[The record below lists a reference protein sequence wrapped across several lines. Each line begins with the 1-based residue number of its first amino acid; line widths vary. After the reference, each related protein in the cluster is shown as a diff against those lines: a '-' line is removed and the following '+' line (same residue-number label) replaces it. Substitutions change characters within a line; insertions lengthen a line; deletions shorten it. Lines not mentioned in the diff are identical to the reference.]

1 MKTLKIFA
9 FICMFHLVH
18 PMKESMVKL
27 KDNGY
32 EDIVIAI
39 SPNIH
44 ENLQII
50 ERIKSMLSDASTY
63 MLHSTKNR
71 VFIRKVKIVIPKTWS
86 TNSQYGRPKTES
98 FDGADVIIADPF
110 YQGDE
115 PYTLQYGGCGEKGKY
130 IHFTPNFLLNDT
142 LLHIYG
148 PRGRLF
154 VHEWAHLRWGVFD
167 EYNFEQPYYL
177 STEGKV
183 EATRCSLGIN
193 GMNKMLVPGTNDQ
206 VVDCQY
212 SPETG
217 LYDHNCMFIPYLNSP
232 AKESIMYAQGLSHVK
247 EFCDK
252 DSHNSE
258 APNQQNKQCNQQS
271 TWEVI
276 MKSPDMT
283 STTPLTSTNIPP
295 PVISLLQFKDRVVT
309 LVLDISGSMNG
320 YNRMDRMYQ
329 ASEMYIMQIIETDSH
344 LGIVVFSSAANIKS
358 ELVKI
363 TNKRQREHLKLLLPT
378 ASLGG
383 TNICSGIQ
391 AGLQVNG
398 RLDGST
404 HGTEIILLTD
414 GEDSRISSCFPEV
427 EASGVI
433 IHTIALGTKAD
444 KALEQLATMTDGIK
458 LYASDKVDANG
469 LIAAFSGLVS
479 SNGDVTQQS
488 VQIESVTI
496 PVNPG
501 DCLDGIVIIDST
513 VGNDTFFL
521 VTWDA
526 GSPSITLTDPNGQV
540 YGKSKFVS
548 DPFSKSARLTIP
560 GTAERGTWTY
570 SICNT
575 KTVKQVLGLTVN
587 SRAADRNEPPIV
599 AEAYMKEV
607 SGIHGSPVV
616 LYAIVTKGFS
626 PILGASVIAEI
637 GAEDGQIHKL
647 DLLDNGAGADI
658 LRNDGIYS
666 KFFIA
671 YGKNGRYSLRVHI
684 ETTKNESKLGA
695 QKNRAFY
702 MPGFVENGDI
712 KLKPPR
718 PNIESYNVEHFSRK
732 VSGDTFI
739 ISNVPSGTPS
749 DRFEPYQIT
758 DLDAVIQ
765 GTQITLSWTATG
777 DDLDQGNATGYDLR
791 MSLSSQELLHH
802 FVNTTAVNISNITPK
817 PAGSKEIFTFTP
829 EDIALT
835 NGTIIYF
842 ALVAFDEINQ
852 QSKVSNLARV
862 ELFVPPSPEPKALK
876 PLPDIYQP
884 YQITDLDAVIQGTQ
898 ITLTWTATVT
908 RYDLRMSLSFEEL
921 LNNFMKAT
929 ALNIPSTAPKPGGS
943 KEMFTFTPENITL
956 NNGTTIYFAL
966 VTFDA
971 INQGLLNS
979 NIARVTFFVPPS
991 PKKSYFKSRI
1001 KSLLDSPFD
1010 F

>member
-1 MKTLKIFA
+1 MNGLTFGGA
-9 FICMFHLVH
+9 FLTNTTSNILTTFLQKVKWRLQVFVQDYICPLFTNV
-18 PMKESMVKL
+18 MKE
-27 KDNGY
+27 
-32 EDIVIAI
+32 
-39 SPNIH
+39 P
-44 ENLQII
+44 
-50 ERIKSMLSDASTY
+50 
-63 MLHSTKNR
+63 
-71 VFIRKVKIVIPKTWS
+71 
-86 TNSQYGRPKTES
+86 
-98 FDGADVIIADPF
+98 
-110 YQGDE
+110 
-115 PYTLQYGGCGEKGKY
+115 
-130 IHFTPNFLLNDT
+130 LL
-142 LLHIYG
+142 G
-148 PRGRLF
+148 
-154 VHEWAHLRWGVFD
+154 
-167 EYNFEQPYYL
+167 
-177 STEGKV
+177 
-183 EATRCSLGIN
+183 CSLGIN

-206 VVDCQY
+206 VVDCRY

-258 APNQQNKQCNQQS
+258 APNQQNKHCNQQS

-276 MKSPDMT
+276 MKSPDMM

-309 LVLDISGSMNG
+309 LVLDISGSMYG

-363 TNKRQREHLKLLLPT
+363 TDKRQREHLKSLLPT

-444 KALEQLATMTDGIK
+444 KALEQLATMTEKSKDICTMFKKNKKQGDDAIIPGWEDEPYALIASEWACSTVICDYKCVKSEMPTNILACLEEIPKDKWQKRDGIK

-496 PVNPG
+496 PVKPG

-526 GSPSITLTDPNGQV
+526 GSPSITLTDPNGHV
-540 YGKSKFVS
+540 YGKSTFVS

-560 GTAERGTWTY
+560 GTAERGSWTY

-765 GTQITLSWTATG
+765 GTKITLSWTATG

-802 FVNTTAVNISNITPK
+802 FVNTTAINISNITPK

-829 EDIALT
+829 ENISLT

-852 QSKVSNLARV
+852 QSKISNLARV
-862 ELFVPPSPEPKALK
+862 ELFVPPSPEPKAIK

-966 VTFDA
+966 VTFDD

-991 PKKSYFKSRI
+991 PKKSYFKSRM